1 LRRKKYSRQARRIE
15 LHARIIIT
23 TYKRAA
29 VLETKESEKEPE
41 KIIRVDIMAKTR
53 GFILTIILIIF
64 CEGEC

>member
-1 LRRKKYSRQARRIE
+1 LQAGEEDRGAPSPVLISSEQAYSRKA
-15 LHARIIIT
+15 
-23 TYKRAA
+23 
-29 VLETKESEKEPE
+29 SEKEPE